1 MRAPGANC
9 PALSPR
15 LDDLKSDFITDL
27 GQKIEDVGKKVENLG
42 KEIKTDLKLQREA
55 MDLVVPELVSLRQ
68 KCRNKLK
75 PKSPQQD
82 HENRNRQPQALVR
95 ASS

>member
-1 MRAPGANC
+1 M
-9 PALSPR
+9 
-15 LDDLKSDFITDL
+15 
-27 GQKIEDVGKKVENLG
+27 GKQIENLG
-42 KEIKTDLKLQREA
+42 KEIKADLKLQREA

-82 HENRNRQPQALVR
+82 HENRNPPAATGPGGGARQLLR
-95 ASS
+95 